1 MSKKWSSYDKEKA
14 YTDTWRTFLEENQI
28 TEEELDEGLED
39 ILGRIGK
46 AGDKAGK
53 SLGSAAKTAKTR
65 VGKLPTQARKSMED
79 WKNTRAAGKAADAAA
94 KATDAGRADDP
105 VAKRGET
112 KSSIIMALGT
122 VVGQK
127 GTLRRHLD
135 PRQMKVA
142 NNVLSRWAQENLGH
156 KGGLAEAL
164 PGASDLFRGAVAPL
178 PRSAVTRGGTAPP
191 EREYASAVLDL
202 KEILGALLAG
212 GLTEDLARIV
222 SAEVARVLEPLGVQ
236 VHGAEE
242 TTRVSVDTAA
252 KLSLFLRTDRDF
264 HNVIKKFSA
273 PDAKVFYEFLQ
284 EAADMLDEP
293 GNQPRG
299 QVLTY
304 WQNLMRTMQ
313 AFNKEYQ
320 SSKEDDTA
328 QNPFRRVPTTRPAQ
342 HQPASTIGEAQMKK
356 LENEILKEV
365 QRVLHE
371 KKRS

>member
-1 MSKKWSSYDKEKA
+1 SGKPQPKA
-14 YTDTWRTFLEENQI
+14 E
-28 TEEELDEGLED
+28 
-39 ILGRIGK
+39 
-46 AGDKAGK
+46 
-53 SLGSAAKTAKTR
+53 
-65 VGKLPTQARKSMED
+65 
-79 WKNTRAAGKAADAAA
+79 
-94 KATDAGRADDP
+94 P

-156 KGGLAEAL
+156 KGALAEAH
-164 PGASDLFRGAVAPL
+164 PGASDLFRGAVAQL
-178 PRSAVTRGGTAPP
+178 PRGPVTRGGTAPP

-252 KLSLFLRTDRDF
+252 KLSLFLRTDTAF
-264 HNVIKKFSA
+264 HKVIRKFSA

-304 WQNLMRTMQ
+304 WKNLMRTMQ
-313 AFNKEYQ
+313 AFNQEYQ
-320 SSKEDDTA
+320 
-328 QNPFRRVPTTRPAQ
+328 
-342 HQPASTIGEAQMKK
+342 
-356 LENEILKEV
+356 
-365 QRVLHE
+365 
-371 KKRS
+371 